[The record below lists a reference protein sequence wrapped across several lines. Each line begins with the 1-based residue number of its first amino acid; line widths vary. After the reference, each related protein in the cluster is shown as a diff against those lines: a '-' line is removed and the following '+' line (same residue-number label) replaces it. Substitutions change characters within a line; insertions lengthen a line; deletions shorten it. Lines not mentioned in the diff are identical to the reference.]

1 MLTAY
6 IPDSHM
12 LTGSLSPAYW
22 TLHPAW
28 ALACNLQK
36 PTECKSSAPV
46 CSECFCISLGK
57 QVSFSGQCEN
67 EENMLQPLD
76 YHCMFFLFSG
86 NPRLCVAL
94 HWAPLSGS
102 VENWKTKKQKPPRC
116 HCRTNTLE
124 CHLTETDP
132 AFALLTHQIVYFLQC
147 RPQKQKD
154 TQVMAAQMQRRALK
168 YFKLAMFIY
177 SISCMI
183 TH

>member
-76 YHCMFFLFSG
+76 YHCMFYLFSG
-86 NPRLCVAL
+86 NPCLCVAL
-94 HWAPLSGS
+94 HRAPLSGS
-102 VENWKTKKQKPPRC
+102 VENWKTEKQKPPIATAEPTPSSITSQRLIQLLLSC
-116 HCRTNTLE
+116 PIKLFIFSSAVPKNKRTHRLRQHKCNVG
-124 CHLTETDP
+124 H
-132 AFALLTHQIVYFLQC
+132 
-147 RPQKQKD
+147 
-154 TQVMAAQMQRRALK
+154 
-168 YFKLAMFIY
+168 
-177 SISCMI
+177 
-183 TH
+183 

>member
-12 LTGSLSPAYW
+12 LTGSLSPACW

-36 PTECKSSAPV
+36 PTECKSSAPDLLRLLLYFTGKAGYLLWAVWKWGKYASTSGLSLYVFLILRKSMSV
-46 CSECFCISLGK
+46 CSSSL
-57 QVSFSGQCEN
+57 STTFWFSGELKN
-67 EENMLQPLD
+67 RE
-76 YHCMFFLFSG
+76 
-86 NPRLCVAL
+86 AK
-94 HWAPLSGS
+94 APH
-102 VENWKTKKQKPPRC
+102 C

-147 RPQKQKD
+147 CPQKQKD
-154 TQVMAAQMQRRALK
+154 TQVMAAQMQCRALK
-168 YFKLAMFIY
+168 YFKLAMFMY